1 VLRTGSLG
9 RARRIGTCGT
19 TPCARFQRQTK
30 EPSVVDQVF
39 EITEESGRAGGA
51 PVIKVKGEVDVAT
64 SPALRERL
72 QDVHGPG
79 IQIVDLHEV
88 TFLDSTGLG
97 VLVGA
102 LKRCRETG
110 GSLRLVIGEPRI
122 LRIFEITGLTDVF
135 SIFPSVDDAV
145 EA

>member
-1 VLRTGSLG
+1 M
-9 RARRIGTCGT
+9 
-19 TPCARFQRQTK
+19 
-30 EPSVVDQVF
+30 DQVF
-39 EITEESGRAGGA
+39 EITEQPGRAGGA
-51 PVIKVKGEVDVAT
+51 PIINVKGEVDVAT

-72 QDVHGPG
+72 QAVRGPG
-79 IQIVDLHEV
+79 VQVLDLHEV

-102 LKRCRETG
+102 LKRSRETG
-110 GSLRLVIGEPRI
+110 GSLRLVISEQRI

-135 SIFPSVDDAV
+135 SIFPSVDDAL